1 MRAKTFEAGQN
12 MMLSIEIVRFSK
24 DGTAPCFRL
33 SMSCAMRLAK
43 SMMLITMR
51 SILQNTGLKRAKG
64 YSKSRT
70 L

>member
-1 MRAKTFEAGQN
+1 
-12 MMLSIEIVRFSK
+12 
-24 DGTAPCFRL
+24 
-33 SMSCAMRLAK
+33 MSCAMRLAK